1 MPPVRTVI
9 IWLLAVVP
17 GVLPVCALIQE
28 GGTGIIYGS
37 NDAFSLKAPE
47 GWILDTESG
56 VGQGVHAV
64 FYPAGGS
71 WKDASVVAYARS
83 RPRTAEISSVQD
95 VVNDVVAMFQREGSP
110 DYQGKKHMNI
120 TTESGKKGEMYIFS
134 GDEWGNNE
142 AVVYFPE
149 EKVFNFVV
157 FNARQVAD
165 FDKFLESF
173 EALAKSYI
181 YLGPVEITP

>member
-1 MPPVRTVI
+1 MPLMRTVTF
-9 IWLLAVVP
+9 WLVTVVLGIFP
-17 GVLPVCALIQE
+17 APALIQE

-37 NDAFSLKAPE
+37 NYAFSLKAPE

-56 VGQGVHAV
+56 VEQGVHAV

-95 VVNDVVAMFQREGSP
+95 VVNEVVAIFQREGSP

-120 TTESGKKGEMYIFS
+120 TTESGKRGEMYIFS
-134 GDEWGNNE
+134 GDEWGNSE

-165 FDKFLESF
+165 FDKFLASF
-173 EALAKSYI
+173 EALAKSYT
-181 YLGPVEITP
+181 YLGAVEIKP